1 MSSQDTG
8 ISEASSEASKEG
20 TKSQNEDIPID
31 EKTVSDYLRRHP
43 DFFED
48 KPSLLADLRIPHHA
62 GGAVS
67 LLERQIQALRE
78 SNQSRQAQL
87 DALIQIA
94 RENDNLTE
102 RLHDLT
108 LQLMKCDE
116 LDSLLAI
123 VSDHLRKDFSADLIM
138 IKLLAIPAADS
149 ASTLPEL
156 VVDVDAFCGLFQ
168 RILGS
173 SKPYC
178 GRLKSDQLEALFN
191 DRAEAIGS
199 SAVLPLGKD
208 GSIGLLAIGSFE
220 RSRFTSSVDT
230 AFLVRM
236 ADIISTALGKH
247 LQKNG

>member
-8 ISEASSEASKEG
+8 ISEASTEDTKARNAS
-20 TKSQNEDIPID
+20 
-31 EKTVSDYLRRHP
+31 VSVDDKVVADYLCRHP

-78 SNQSRQAQL
+78 SNNSRQAQL

-94 RENDNLTE
+94 RENDNLTN

-108 LQLMKCDE
+108 LQLMKCNE
-116 LDSLLAI
+116 LDTMLAI
-123 VSDHLRKDFSADLIM
+123 ITEHLRKDFTADLVM
-138 IKLLAIPAADS
+138 IKLLVSPPTHS
-149 ASTLPEL
+149 ATALPEL
-156 VVDVDAFCGLFQ
+156 VTDVDAFCGLFQ

-173 SKPYC
+173 GKPYC
-178 GRLKSDQLEALFN
+178 GRLKTDQLEALFD

-236 ADIISTALGKH
+236 ADVIGTALGQH
-247 LQKNG
+247 LQITSG

>member
-1 MSSQDTG
+1 VSSQDTG
-8 ISEASSEASKEG
+8 ISEASTKDKKARKEG
-20 TKSQNEDIPID
+20 IPSG
-31 EKTVSDYLRRHP
+31 EKEVADYLRRHP

-48 KPSLLADLRIPHHA
+48 KPSLLADLRVPHHA

-67 LLERQIQALRE
+67 LLERQIQTLRE
-78 SNQSRQAQL
+78 SNNSRQAQL

-94 RENDNLTE
+94 RENDNLTD

-108 LQLMKCDE
+108 LQLIKCEE
-116 LDSLLAI
+116 LDVMLAI
-123 VSDHLRKDFSADLIM
+123 ITDHLRKDFNADVVM
-138 IKLLAIPAADS
+138 IKLLASPLSDS
-149 ASTLPEL
+149 ATALPEM
-156 VVDVDAFCGLFQ
+156 VSDVDAFCGQFQ

-173 SKPYC
+173 TKPYC
-178 GRLKSDQLEALFN
+178 GRLKSDQLEVLFN

-208 GSIGLLAIGSFE
+208 GAIGLLAIGSFE
-220 RSRFTSSVDT
+220 PSRFTSSVDT

-247 LQKNG
+247 LQITNN

>member
-8 ISEASSEASKEG
+8 IPETSTTEGAASQD
-20 TKSQNEDIPID
+20 TNTPID
-31 EKTVSDYLRRHP
+31 DTSVADFLRRHP

-48 KPSLLADLRIPHHA
+48 KPSLLTDLRIPHHA

-67 LLERQIQALRE
+67 LIERQIQTLRE

-94 RENDNLTE
+94 RENDNLTD

-123 VSDHLRKDFSADLIM
+123 VSDHLRKDFSADLVM
-138 IKLLAIPAADS
+138 IKLVALPIADS
-149 ASTLPEL
+149 ASNLPEL
-156 VVDVDAFCGLFQ
+156 VTNVENFCSLFQ
-168 RILGS
+168 RIVRS
-173 SKPYC
+173 NKPYC
-178 GRLKSDQLEALFN
+178 GRLKSDQLETLFN

-199 SAVLPLGKD
+199 SAVLPLGQD

-247 LQKNG
+247 LQITND